1 MSEDHAS
8 DYRTGIEGMKT
19 ALAGHEK
26 LIAQFTRKTYADCF
40 REYYLSLVPAMDAI
54 ENLYGTV
61 VEKDTMLSNMA
72 GTLVREASSLLE
84 ETPKRKKEE
93 MNIDIGLTMAGY
105 VFPAILRYRGE
116 SSRPLADEI
125 LRQWQEQFPK
135 SGLKAAEYEEIE
147 AGFHRKFCFITTAC
161 CQMLNKPDDCYELTL
176 LRRYRDGYLA
186 EQPDGE
192 ELIAMYYDVAPSIVK
207 HINRQPDSAAI
218 YSRIYTEYLL
228 PCIRMIER
236 GELSECREL
245 YTEMVNDLKEK
256 YFLEYRCA

>member
-1 MSEDHAS
+1 
-8 DYRTGIEGMKT
+8 
-19 ALAGHEK
+19 
-26 LIAQFTRKTYADCF
+26 
-40 REYYLSLVPAMDAI
+40 
-54 ENLYGTV
+54 
-61 VEKDTMLSNMA
+61 
-72 GTLVREASSLLE
+72 
-84 ETPKRKKEE
+84 
-93 MNIDIGLTMAGY
+93 
-105 VFPAILRYRGE
+105 
-116 SSRPLADEI
+116 
-125 LRQWQEQFPK
+125 
-135 SGLKAAEYEEIE
+135 
-147 AGFHRKFCFITTAC
+147 
-161 CQMLNKPDDCYELTL
+161 MLNKPDDCYELTL